1 MMGGEPGKEMGPS
14 NAEDLLG
21 KMMADLGM
29 PAMPKEGPTT
39 TALDTDVDKIKQQR
53 ESIEKDMKNAQ
64 EKENEAMTFL
74 EKLIQGGA
82 GLQ

>member
-1 MMGGEPGKEMGPS
+1 MMSTLGKMMGGEPGKEMDPS

-53 ESIEKDMKNAQ
+53 ESIEK
-64 EKENEAMTFL
+64 ENEAMTFL